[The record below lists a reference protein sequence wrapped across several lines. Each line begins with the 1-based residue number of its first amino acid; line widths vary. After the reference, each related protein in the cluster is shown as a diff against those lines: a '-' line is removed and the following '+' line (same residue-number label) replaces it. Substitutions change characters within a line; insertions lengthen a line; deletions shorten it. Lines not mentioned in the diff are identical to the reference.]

1 MKESGNEED
10 ERSGELDETAI
21 RSQAAAIGR
30 LRGIEENEALMLES
44 GLFCVSANNLQPS
57 DCQPL

>member
-44 GLFCVSANNLQPS
+44 GLFCVSANNL
-57 DCQPL
+57 